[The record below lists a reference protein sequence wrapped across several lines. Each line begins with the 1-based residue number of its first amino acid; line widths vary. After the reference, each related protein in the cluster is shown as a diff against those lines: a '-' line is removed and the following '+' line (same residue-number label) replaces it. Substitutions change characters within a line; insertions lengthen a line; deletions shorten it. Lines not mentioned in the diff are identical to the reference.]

1 MITKPLRIS
10 KINWGN
16 PLTEGLAFFAPLN
29 EMAGAPFNVLPA
41 PNPAVTMGSASWGA
55 RGVIQPAAS
64 VAPRWSTTAGEVGLN
79 NFTVLLITDCPAGAA
94 FSYMCS
100 NRLGADSNQFWGL
113 CSNLN
118 AGGSVASG
126 YIAFVGINGGAIKQ
140 NANTNSAVLDGTVK
154 VIVGVKS
161 GGRYGT
167 LYVDGKAFPTVD
179 AASYTYSSGL
189 NTLGLGMYFT
199 GTNYSSP
206 ATHQMLAV
214 WNRALSPAEVAA
226 ISANPWQLLAQSSA
240 SRIMRMLT
248 AVPGGFSGVSRGRTL
263 AGISRGRLL

>member
-79 NFTVLLITDCPAGAA
+79 NFTVLLITNCPAGAA

-240 SRIMRMLT
+240 SRIMRLLT
-248 AVPGGFSGVSRGRTL
+248 AATGFSGVSRSRTL